1 LGRRVLCALAGAST
15 AWLQLSISATDVRVR
30 KHSAHGFSNRLVW
43 IIRRFVE
50 QRALTMGR
58 RHESKH
64 CGKLY
69 YRSGVRAVSHSR
81 WNMPAFP
88 PDTRSFP
95 TRLLWAHSPPN
106 CDVRGRDQ
114 LCPLHVTEGEVAGL
128 KNVWVAVDPELPFEI
143 DPMNGRTAGESGLRL
158 IRRLRQYRSL
168 IGVRTYSSR
177 NGADAGVSLSYSGR
191 TDFAAPSFADGE
203 KMGSNTLW
211 RDA

>member
-1 LGRRVLCALAGAST
+1 MGRRVLCALAGAST

-88 PDTRSFP
+88 RTPVLPDATPVGALSAQLRRPRAAIRNVRSTSTPAIRSRAANAASRPRNWITELAPARTTTTSVSALISRELIASLFP
-95 TRLLWAHSPPN
+95 RTRLKAF
-106 CDVRGRDQ
+106 
-114 LCPLHVTEGEVAGL
+114 A
-128 KNVWVAVDPELPFEI
+128 
-143 DPMNGRTAGESGLRL
+143 LR
-158 IRRLRQYRSL
+158 S
-168 IGVRTYSSR
+168 
-177 NGADAGVSLSYSGR
+177 
-191 TDFAAPSFADGE
+191 
-203 KMGSNTLW
+203 
-211 RDA
+211 